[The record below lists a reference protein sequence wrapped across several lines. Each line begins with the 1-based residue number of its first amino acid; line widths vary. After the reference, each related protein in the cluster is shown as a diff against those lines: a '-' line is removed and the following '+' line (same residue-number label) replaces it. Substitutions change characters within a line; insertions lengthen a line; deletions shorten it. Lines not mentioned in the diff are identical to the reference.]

1 MRMCLDQIKSARH
14 QRETYI
20 GPWLPDPVVEDE
32 QQEDVTLPLMLALER
47 LSPLERAAFL
57 LHDVFGL
64 EFDEIAK
71 TIQREPAACRQL
83 ATRARTHVRESRPR
97 FQVEKERGLA
107 IAQAFFDASRTGDMS
122 ALGAMLVDQVWYLT
136 VTRGSNWLVDFYC
149 RLRKRTRGRGDAAE
163 YFRRYGGATIILGR
177 FFTVVRVFV
186 WPAAASHGVG
196 YGRFV
201 ILDVIGALSW
211 ASIWVLVGWLVGDQ
225 WETAAKAVGGW
236 TTGIGI
242 ALVLAL
248 GIPLAFRFVR
258 RARA

>member
-1 MRMCLDQIKSARH
+1 M
-14 QRETYI
+14 ETLRPLFDWLVEHTYVVVFI
-20 GPWLPDPVVEDE
+20 GTVIDATGLPFPGRLLLAAAGAMAAAGHANVFVV
-32 QQEDVTLPLMLALER
+32 
-47 LSPLERAAFL
+47 
-57 LHDVFGL
+57 
-64 EFDEIAK
+64 IA
-71 TIQREPAACRQL
+71 
-83 ATRARTHVRESRPR
+83 V
-97 FQVEKERGLA
+97 G
-107 IAQAFFDASRTGDMS
+107 